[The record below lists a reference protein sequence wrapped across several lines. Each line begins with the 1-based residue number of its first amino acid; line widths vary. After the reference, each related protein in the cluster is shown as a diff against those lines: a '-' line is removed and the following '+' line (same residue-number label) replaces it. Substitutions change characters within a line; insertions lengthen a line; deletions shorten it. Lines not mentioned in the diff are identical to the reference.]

1 MRLRG
6 RHCSLPALLDFK
18 GSKLMSAKILR
29 CSSAVL
35 ALISGALWTT
45 QSQAQQIA
53 AAGGASNV
61 VSASTTVETV
71 VVTGT
76 AFNADVAPAKASLEA
91 TQPQTIINKSYIQDS
106 ISSTGTYTTVLA
118 IAPSMTGTDLNGPG
132 LSDGGVKNTLRG
144 LPDGSFGLNFDGIPF
159 GDTNGPTHHSESYF
173 PVSTIGSIL
182 VDRGPGNAGNMGP
195 STYGGTVSIFSEEL
209 TQDRHLRLEATG
221 GTWNTSLFN
230 VNVQSGDFSVAGIN
244 NRVLVNFQDTN
255 TGGYLS
261 LQSSAAQNYLIKTQT
276 DIAPGWTL
284 TAFANFNG
292 LFQQLEDNAGATA
305 AQIVAFGK
313 DYALQRTNPNAG
325 TYAPYNHVHKKT
337 DMDYLRLQGDLGNGI
352 KIDNQIYTYAYVNKT
367 LSTTSVQQ
375 TAANIAAGITQGN
388 GSIVGGVFFPNDVP
402 GYTKQNAYRNWG
414 DTFRISDDFDL
425 GWLTGQV
432 RAGVWWESSRS
443 QRARS
448 DFDATQCFSSI
459 VGCDPWHN
467 QFYADSRLYNSTSK
481 PSTVVA
487 TPTSKPFGGG
497 FFEYQEHS
505 GWDQYEPFIEL
516 ELHPLPDLTI
526 TPGFKYVWWNHFV
539 NAPLEQK
546 TKPVVPVN
554 QSFTTT
560 RDLPFA
566 TINYKIEPSWSV
578 YAQYAQGIYV
588 PDISAFEQAVP
599 TTTFPKAQ
607 TTTNYQ
613 FGTVYY
619 ADNFTFDADIYYIGV
634 DNNIVYQSCTTP
646 PFTGPAGETCAT
658 NTGVATYKGIEG
670 EGTYAFD
677 GDLEGLAVFIN
688 GSLNSSKT
696 QGKWIKGAPMWTS
709 ASGVFYKMGMWKLS
723 LIDKL
728 VGQQYSDSANTTFYK
743 LGAYNVMDFKGSA
756 NWENLEF
763 GLGIYNLLNS
773 RSLAAVGI
781 NDKSPLGGSSVYDY
795 INRPGSLD
803 QYYFQPSRSFQ
814 FTIKARF

>member
-1 MRLRG
+1 M
-6 RHCSLPALLDFK
+6 
-18 GSKLMSAKILR
+18 MSAKMLR
-29 CSSAVL
+29 HSSATFALFAGGLL
-35 ALISGALWTT
+35 AQGA
-45 QSQAQQIA
+45 QAQQLA
-53 AAGGASNV
+53 AASASN
-61 VSASTTVETV
+61 VETV

-76 AFNADVAPAKASLEA
+76 AFNPDVAPAKSSLDA
-91 TQPQTIINKSYIQDS
+91 TQPQTIINRSYIEDS
-106 ISSTGTYTTVLA
+106 ISETGTYTTVLA

-144 LPDGSFGLNFDGIPF
+144 LPDGSFGINFDGIPF

-182 VDRGPGNAGNMGP
+182 VDRGPGNAGNIGP
-195 STYGGTVSIFSEEL
+195 STYGGTISLFSEEL
-209 TQDRHLRLEATG
+209 TPQRSLRLQATG

-230 VNVQSGDFSVAGIN
+230 VNVQSGDFQVAGVT
-244 NRVLVNFQDTN
+244 NRVMANFQDTN

-261 LQSSAAQNYLIKTQT
+261 LQSSAAQNYLIKTQSEL
-276 DIAPGWTL
+276 APGWTL
-284 TAFANFNG
+284 TAFADFNG
-292 LFQQLEDNAGATA
+292 LFQQLEDNSGATA
-305 AQIVAFGK
+305 AQLVAFGK
-313 DYALQRTNPNAG
+313 DYALQNRNPNAG

-352 KIDNQIYTYAYVNKT
+352 KIDNTFYTYAYVNKT

-375 TAANIAAGITQGN
+375 TSADIALGITEGN
-388 GSIVGGVFFPNDVP
+388 CVVGTTGCAVNKGFGTIVNGVNFPDHVP

-414 DTFRISDDFDL
+414 NIFRISDDFDF
-425 GWLTGQV
+425 GWLTGQA

-459 VGCDPWHN
+459 VGCDPWHS
-467 QFYADSRLYNSTSK
+467 QTYADSRLFTGQK
-481 PSTVVA
+481 

-505 GWDQYEPFIEL
+505 GWDQYQPFVEL
-516 ELHPLPDLTI
+516 ELRPLPDLTI

-546 TKPVVPVN
+546 TKPVVPVKAE
-554 QSFTTT
+554 FTTT
-560 RDLPFA
+560 HDLPFV

-619 ADNFTFDADIYYIGV
+619 ADNFTVDADIYYIGV
-634 DNNIVYQSCTTP
+634 DNNISFQNCGNA
-646 PFTGPAGETCAT
+646 PFFGSAGETCAT
-658 NTGVATYKGIEG
+658 NTGTATYKGIEG

-677 GDLEGLAVFIN
+677 GDLQGWAVFVN
-688 GSLNSSKT
+688 GSLNSSKSG
-696 QGKWIKGAPMWTS
+696 GKWLKQAPMWTS
-709 ASGVFYKMGMWKLS
+709 AGGIFYKWDMWKVS
-723 LIDKL
+723 LIDKV
-728 VGQQYSDSANTTFYK
+728 VGQQYSDNTNTNFYK
-743 LGAYNVMDFKGSA
+743 LGAYNVMDFKGGLT
-756 NWENLEF
+756 WENYEVN
-763 GLGIYNLLNS
+763 LGIYNLLNS
-773 RSLAAVGI
+773 RSLVSVGI
-781 NDKSPLGGSSVYDY
+781 NDKPPLSGSSVYDY
-795 INRPGSLD
+795 INRSSSLD

-814 FTIKARF
+814 LTVKARF

>member
-1 MRLRG
+1 MFSDVLTSENHAR
-6 RHCSLPALLDFK
+6 AQATA
-18 GSKLMSAKILR
+18 GSWGTSMLNANVQTGDL
-29 CSSAVL
+29 VL
-35 ALISGALWTT
+35 
-45 QSQAQQIA
+45 
-53 AAGGASNV
+53 GGATNR
-61 VSASTTVETV
+61 A
-71 VVTGT
+71 
-76 AFNADVAPAKASLEA
+76 
-91 TQPQTIINKSYIQDS
+91 
-106 ISSTGTYTTVLA
+106 
-118 IAPSMTGTDLNGPG
+118 MLN
-132 LSDGGVKNTLRG
+132 L
-144 LPDGSFGLNFDGIPF
+144 
-159 GDTNGPTHHSESYF
+159 
-173 PVSTIGSIL
+173 
-182 VDRGPGNAGNMGP
+182 
-195 STYGGTVSIFSEEL
+195 
-209 TQDRHLRLEATG
+209 
-221 GTWNTSLFN
+221 
-230 VNVQSGDFSVAGIN
+230 
-244 NRVLVNFQDTN
+244 QDTN

-261 LQSSAAQNYLIKTQT
+261 HQSSAAQNYLIKAESEF
-276 DIAPGWTL
+276 APGWKATL
-284 TAFANFNG
+284 FGSYNG
-292 LFQQLEDNAGATA
+292 LFQQLEDNSGATA
-305 AQIVAFGK
+305 AQLVAFGK
-313 DYALQRTNPNAG
+313 DYALQINNPAAG
-325 TYAPYNHVHKKT
+325 TYAAYNHVHKKT
-337 DMDYLRLQGDLGNGI
+337 DMEYLRLEGDLGNGI
-352 KIDNQIYTYAYVNKT
+352 RIDNNFYTYAYVNKT
-367 LSTTSVQQ
+367 LSTVSVQQ

-388 GSIVGGVFFPNDVP
+388 GSIVNGTFFPNDVP
-402 GYTKQNAYRNWG
+402 GYTKQNAYRVWG
-414 DTFRISDDFDL
+414 NIFRASSDFDF

-432 RAGVWWESSRS
+432 RAGVWWESSTT

-448 DFDATQCFSSI
+448 DYDATKCFSSPT
-459 VGCDPWHN
+459 GCNPWHD
-467 QFYADSRLYNSTSK
+467 QSFADSRLYNSTTK

-487 TPTSKPFGGG
+487 IPTSKPFGGG

-505 GWDQYEPFIEL
+505 GWNQYEPFVEL
-516 ELHPLPDLTI
+516 ELRPLPDLTI
-526 TPGFKYVWWNHFV
+526 TPGFKYVWWNHYV

-546 TKPVVPVN
+546 TKPVVPFTGE
-554 QSFTTT
+554 FTTT

-566 TINYKIEPSWSV
+566 TVNYKIQPSWSV

-588 PDISAFEQAVP
+588 PDISAFEQSTPLSLPSA
-599 TTTFPKAQ
+599 PKAQ

-619 ADNFTFDADIYYIGV
+619 ADNFTFDADVYYIGV

-646 PFTGPAGETCAT
+646 PFTGPAGESCAT

-728 VGQQYSDSANTTFYK
+728 VGQQYSDSANTSFYK

>member
-1 MRLRG
+1 M
-6 RHCSLPALLDFK
+6 
-18 GSKLMSAKILR
+18 MSAKMLR
-29 CSSAVL
+29 HSTAAF
-35 ALISGALWTT
+35 ALFAGALLAAGA
-45 QSQAQQIA
+45 QAQQMA
-53 AAGGASNV
+53 AAGVSN
-61 VSASTTVETV
+61 VETV

-76 AFNADVAPAKASLEA
+76 AFDPETAPAKSSLDT
-91 TQPQTIINKSYIQDS
+91 TQPQTIINKSYIEDS
-106 ISSTGTYTTVLA
+106 VSETGTYTSILA

-132 LSDGGVKNTLRG
+132 LSDNGVKNTLRG
-144 LPDGSFGLNFDGIPF
+144 LPDGSFGLSYDGIPF

-173 PVSTIGSIL
+173 PATTIGSIL
-182 VDRGPGNAGNMGP
+182 VDRGPGNAGNLGP
-195 STYGGTVSIFSEEL
+195 STYGGSVNMFSDVL
-209 TQDRHLRLEATG
+209 TPESHARAQATAGNWGTSMLNANVQTGDLALG
-221 GTWNTSLFN
+221 GTTNRAM
-230 VNVQSGDFSVAGIN
+230 VN
-244 NRVLVNFQDTN
+244 LQDTN

-261 LQSSAAQNYLIKTQT
+261 HQSSAAQNYLIKAESEF
-276 DIAPGWTL
+276 APGWKATL
-284 TAFANFNG
+284 FGSYNG
-292 LFQQLEDNAGATA
+292 LFQQLEDNSGATA
-305 AQIVAFGK
+305 AQLVAFGK
-313 DYALQRTNPNAG
+313 DYALQINNPAAG
-325 TYAPYNHVHKKT
+325 TYAAYNHVHKKT
-337 DMDYLRLQGDLGNGI
+337 DMEYLRLEGDLGNGI
-352 KIDNQIYTYAYVNKT
+352 RIDNNFYTYAYVNKT
-367 LSTTSVQQ
+367 LSTVSVQQ

-388 GSIVGGVFFPNDVP
+388 GSIVNGTFFPNDVP
-402 GYTKQNAYRNWG
+402 GYTKQNAYRVWG
-414 DTFRISDDFDL
+414 NIFRASSDFDF

-432 RAGVWWESSRS
+432 RAGVWWESSAT

-448 DFDATQCFSSI
+448 DYDATKCFSSPRR
-459 VGCDPWHN
+459 CNPWHD
-467 QFYADSRLYNSTSK
+467 QSFSDSRLYNSTSK

-505 GWDQYEPFIEL
+505 GWNQYEPFVEL
-516 ELHPLPDLTI
+516 ELRPLPDLTI
-526 TPGFKYVWWNHFV
+526 TPGFKYVWWNHYV

-546 TKPVVPVN
+546 TKPVVPFTGE
-554 QSFTTT
+554 FTTT

-566 TINYKIEPSWSV
+566 TVNYKIQPSWSV

-588 PDISAFEQAVP
+588 PDISAFEQSTPLSLPSA
-599 TTTFPKAQ
+599 PKAQ

>member
-1 MRLRG
+1 M
-6 RHCSLPALLDFK
+6 
-18 GSKLMSAKILR
+18 MSAKILR
-29 CSSAVL
+29 LSTAAFAL
-35 ALISGALWTT
+35 ATGAMLAADA
-45 QSQAQQIA
+45 QAQQVAQQMA
-53 AAGGASNV
+53 AAAPTN
-61 VSASTTVETV
+61 VETV

-76 AFNADVAPAKASLEA
+76 AFNPEVAPAKASLDA
-91 TQPQTIINKSYIQDS
+91 TQPQTIINKSYIEDS
-106 ISSTGTYTTVLA
+106 VAGTGTYTTILA
-118 IAPSMTGTDLNGPG
+118 IAPSMTGIDLNGPG

-173 PVSTIGSIL
+173 PASVTGSIL

-195 STYGGTVSIFSEEL
+195 STYGGTISLFSEEL
-209 TQDRHLRLEATG
+209 TPDRHLRLEATG

-230 VNVQSGDFSVAGIN
+230 VNVQSGDFDVAGITS
-244 NRVLVNFQDTN
+244 RALVNYQDTN

-261 LQSSAAQNYLIKTQT
+261 LQSSAAQNYLVKVQT

-305 AQIVAFGK
+305 AQLVAFGK
-313 DYALQRTNPNAG
+313 DFALQKTNPNAG

-352 KIDNQIYTYAYVNKT
+352 KIDNQAYTYAYVNKT
-367 LSTTSVQQ
+367 LSTTSVMQ
-375 TAANIAAGITQGN
+375 TAADITAGITEGN
-388 GSIVGGVFFPNDVP
+388 GTIVNGVKFPNDVP

-414 DTFRISDDFDL
+414 DIFRMSDDFDF

-443 QRARS
+443 QRART

-459 VGCDPWHN
+459 VGCDPWHS
-467 QFYADSRLYNSTSK
+467 QFYADSRLFTGQK
-481 PSTVVA
+481 
-487 TPTSKPFGGG
+487 TPTSGQLPGSANFY
-497 FFEYQEHS
+497 EYQEHS
-505 GWDQYEPFIEL
+505 GWDQYQPFIEL
-516 ELHPLPDLTI
+516 ELHPLPDLSI

-546 TKPVVPVN
+546 TKPVVPVS
-554 QSFTTT
+554 QQFTTT
-560 RDLPFA
+560 HDLPFV

-599 TTTFPKAQ
+599 SLTFPKAQ

-619 ADNFTFDADIYYIGV
+619 ADNFTVDGDIYYIGV
-634 DNNIVYQSCTTP
+634 DNNISFQNCSQAPIFGP
-646 PFTGPAGETCAT
+646 PGETCAT
-658 NTGVATYKGIEG
+658 NTGTATYKGIEG

-677 GDLEGLAVFIN
+677 GDLQGLVFFAN
-688 GSLNSSKT
+688 GSLNSSKSG
-696 QGKWIKGAPMWTS
+696 GKWLKQAPMWTA
-709 ASGVFYKMGMWKLS
+709 ASGITYKWDMWKLS

-728 VGQQYSDSANTTFYK
+728 VGQQYSDNTDTSFYK
-743 LGAYNVMDFKGSA
+743 LGAYNVMDFKGGFV
-756 NWENLEF
+756 WENFEVD
-763 GLGIYNLLNS
+763 LGIYNLLNS
-773 RSLAAVGI
+773 RSLASVGI
-781 NDKSPLGGSSVYDY
+781 NDKNPIGGSSVYDY

-814 FTIKARF
+814 LTVKARF